1 MARSSEIS
9 RGIKMKLIIGKD
21 IVIENPNQA
30 VLNYCKE
37 ELTLDNPDYIIAN
50 KLGRYVGRMDKQVRL
65 FVQNGNTLILP
76 FGCLDDIWELAR
88 NSKTEYETRFHAFRG
103 NELKGKI
110 NLYDYQ
116 EKALEKLFLGRN
128 GILEAPCGS
137 GKTQIGLALIK
148 KIGGKALWLT
158 HTKKLMLQ
166 SLERAKAY
174 FEGDFGTITEGQIH
188 IGRDITFATVQT
200 MRSLDTSAYENEFD
214 IVIVDEC
221 HHCVGTPTKVMQ
233 FYKVL
238 TNCNARYKYGLSA
251 TLSRGD
257 NLMRSVYSIIG
268 RKLHTIT
275 EKEVGSKIIKAK
287 HIKVEINLDYSMRD
301 YCEGDGTINYTK
313 LITMLSER
321 EERNTLIVEK
331 VMNLYSLGKKQLV
344 LCHRVNQVKELSDR
358 VSRFCKVNCI
368 VGSIRDKNREYDGDV
383 IIATYSLAKEG
394 LDIPT
399 LDVVH
404 FATPQKDK
412 AIVKQS
418 AGRVERNIKGKEQPL
433 VMDYVDTRI
442 DYCNMCYRKRLNILK
457 KN

>member
-1 MARSSEIS
+1 
-9 RGIKMKLIIGKD
+9 MKLIVSKD
-21 IVIENPNQA
+21 IVIENPNKA
-30 VLNYCKE
+30 ILDYCKK
-37 ELTLDNPDYIIAN
+37 ELTLENPDYIIAN
-50 KLGRYVGRMDKQVRL
+50 KLGRYVGRMDKSIKL
-65 FVQNGNTLILP
+65 YVQNGNKIILP
-76 FGCLDDIWELAR
+76 FGCLEEIWKVACKDNNVLF
-88 NSKTEYETRFHAFRG
+88 ETKFHDFRG
-103 NELKGKI
+103 NNLKGEI

-116 EKALEKLFLGRN
+116 KRALDKLYEGKN

-148 KIGGKALWLT
+148 KCNGKALWLT
-158 HTKKLMLQ
+158 HTKKLMTQ

-174 FEGDFGTITEGQIH
+174 FEGDFGTITEGEVH
-188 IGRDITFATVQT
+188 IGKDITFATIQT
-200 MRSLDTSAYENEFD
+200 MRTLDVSVYENEFD
-214 IVIVDEC
+214 IIIVDEC

-238 TNCNARYKYGLSA
+238 TNCNARRKIGLSA

-257 NLMRSVYSIIG
+257 NLIRSVYAIIG

-275 EKEVGSKIIKAK
+275 EREVGSKIIKAK

-301 YCEGDGTINYTK
+301 YCDGDGTINYTK
-313 LITMLSER
+313 LITLLSEK
-321 EERNTLIVEK
+321 EERNEIIVEK

-344 LCHRVNQVKELSDR
+344 LCHRVNQIKTLSDLI
-358 VSRFCKVNCI
+358 SRFCKVNCI
-368 VGSIRDKNREYDGDV
+368 TGKVRDKNREYDGNV
-383 IIATYSLAKEG
+383 IVATYALAKEG
-394 LDIPT
+394 LDIPD

-404 FATPQKDK
+404 FATPQKDR

-418 AGRVERNIKGKEQPL
+418 AGRVERNIEGKEQPI
-433 VMDYVDTRI
+433 VMDYVDTKI